1 MHIEY
6 GISIKTQTCEC
17 FDKHLQQLVSE
28 NDGLRRTLRD
38 AHKHVKENAMVNADM
53 NAVSNR
59 ENVRLAEQLTA
70 LQRTVRDKTAKL
82 DLLGKRSG

>member
-1 MHIEY
+1 MNV
-6 GISIKTQTCEC
+6 CV
-17 FDKHLQQLVSE
+17 KHLQQLVSE

-70 LQRTVRDKTAKL
+70 LQRIVRDKTAKL
-82 DLLGKRSG
+82 DLLGKRSGWLHLGHFDQ